1 VSYLKTAKVIRK
13 MKKVLF
19 ISYMFPPIAGGG
31 IQRPL
36 KFVKYLPYYGIKP
49 VVFCPEKALWRAN
62 VQEKEEYPF
71 LKMIKIYRCGIKRLE
86 RYYNLR
92 FRKGHT
98 QHSHFYMLA
107 LKYFWFMDFQS
118 AWYFECRT
126 EALKI
131 AKEENVDCVFTTSPP
146 HSTHLF
152 GLFLKEKIGVPWIMD
167 IRDAMYDDPN
177 VERTVGVRVKSLI
190 RYFYEKKYYSSAD
203 AIISVSDPIVD
214 SIRRRHKR
222 LNLESKTHTITNGFD
237 GEDFENIQ
245 LDNKGR
251 KSLEITYTGSF
262 MGKQTPEHFL
272 EAINLLIEKKA
283 IDASDLLIRFIGYFD
298 KQIHTIFQRF
308 MPKIPIEILDFQPYE
323 KSLWYQVNSDL
334 LLLIVSIEGREGGSQ
349 TMTGKFFEYIGA
361 KKPIIALVPDGPLK
375 EIIEKGCFG
384 VVAQPKNI
392 NEIAIKFKNLYDEWK
407 INGALSCNPDM
418 KLRDSF
424 TRERLTGK
432 LVSIIDNLI

>member
-1 VSYLKTAKVIRK
+1 MENGE

-19 ISYMFPPIAGGG
+19 ISYMFPHIAGGG

-36 KFVKYLPYYGIKP
+36 KFVKYLPDFGIKP
-49 VVFCPEKALWRAN
+49 IVFCPEKALWRAN
-62 VQEKEEYPF
+62 IHEKEEYPF
-71 LKMIKIYRCGIKRLE
+71 LKKIKIYRCGIKRLE
-86 RYYNLR
+86 RYFNLR
-92 FRKGHT
+92 FKKGHT
-98 QHSHFYMLA
+98 QHPHFYMLA
-107 LKYFWFMDFQS
+107 LKYLWYMDFQS
-118 AWYFECRT
+118 AWYFECRK

-152 GLFLKEKIGVPWIMD
+152 GLFLKKKIGVPWIMD

-203 AIISVSDPIVD
+203 AIISVSDPIID

-222 LNLESKTHTITNGFD
+222 LILASKTHTITNGFD
-237 GEDFENIQ
+237 KEDFENIQ

-251 KSLEITYTGSF
+251 KSMVITYTGSF

-272 EAINLLIEKKA
+272 EAINLLVDKNDV
-283 IDASDLLIRFIGYFD
+283 DASDLLIRFIGYFD
-298 KQIHTIFQRF
+298 KRTHEIFRRF
-308 MPKIPIEILDFQPYE
+308 TPQIPIKIHDFQPYK

-334 LLLIVSIEGREGGSQ
+334 LLLIVSIEGKEGGNQ
-349 TMTGKFFEYIGA
+349 TMTGKLFEYIGA
-361 KKPIIALVPDGPLK
+361 KRPIIALVPDGPLK

-384 VVAQPKNI
+384 VAAPPKDI
-392 NEIAIKFKNLYDEWK
+392 NEIANKLKFIYDEWK
-407 INGALSCNPDM
+407 INGALSYDPDM

-424 TRERLTGK
+424 TREMLTGK
-432 LVSIIDNLI
+432 LASIIDNLV

>member
-1 VSYLKTAKVIRK
+1 

-36 KFVKYLPYYGIKP
+36 KFVKYLPSCGITP
-49 VVFCPEKALWRAN
+49 VVFCPEKALWRVN
-62 VQEKEEYPF
+62 IHEKEEYDF
-71 LKMIKIYRCGIKRLE
+71 LNKTTIYRCGIKRLE
-86 RYYNLR
+86 RYFNLR
-92 FRKGHT
+92 FKKGIT
-98 QHSHFYMLA
+98 QHPHFYMLA
-107 LKYFWFMDFQS
+107 LKYLWYMDFQS
-118 AWYFECRT
+118 AWYFECRRK
-126 EALKI
+126 ALQI
-131 AKEENVDCVFTTSPP
+131 AREENVDCVFTTSPP

-152 GLFLKEKIGVPWIMD
+152 GVFLKKNAGIPWIMD

-177 VERTVGVRVKSLI
+177 VERTIGVRIKSAIKYL
-190 RYFYEKKYYSSAD
+190 YEKKFYSSAD
-203 AIISVSDPIVD
+203 AIISVSDPIID

-237 GEDFENIQ
+237 REDFENIQ
-245 LDNKGR
+245 LDNRSGKF
-251 KSLEITYTGSF
+251 LIITYTGSF

-298 KQIHTIFQRF
+298 QRTHTIFQRF
-308 MPKIPIEILDFQPYE
+308 MPKIPMEIIDFQPYE

-361 KKPIIALVPDGPLK
+361 KRPIFAVVPDGPLK
-375 EIIEKGCFG
+375 KTIKKGCFG
-384 VVAQPKNI
+384 IVVPPKDI
-392 NEIAIKFKNLYDEWK
+392 NEIAGKFKILYDEWK
-407 INGALSCNPDM
+407 RNGALNFEPDM
-418 KLRDSF
+418 NLRKSY

-432 LVSIIDNLI
+432 LSSIIDNLVS

>member
-1 VSYLKTAKVIRK
+1 MENGE

-36 KFVKYLPYYGIKP
+36 KFVKYLPAYGIKP
-49 VVFCPEKALWRAN
+49 IVFCPEKALWRAN
-62 VQEKEEYPF
+62 IHEKEEYSF
-71 LKMIKIYRCGIKRLE
+71 LKKIKIYRCGIKRLE
-86 RYYNLR
+86 RYFNLR
-92 FRKGHT
+92 FKKGHT
-98 QHSHFYMLA
+98 QHPHFYMLA
-107 LKYFWFMDFQS
+107 LKYLWYMDFQS
-118 AWYFECRT
+118 AWYFECRK

-152 GLFLKEKIGVPWIMD
+152 GLFLKKQIGVPWIMD

-190 RYFYEKKYYSSAD
+190 KYFYEKKYYPSAD
-203 AIISVSDPIVD
+203 AIISVSDPIID

-222 LNLESKTHTITNGFD
+222 LILASKTHTITNGFD
-237 GEDFENIQ
+237 KEDFENIQ

-251 KSLEITYTGSF
+251 KSMVITYTGSF

-272 EAINLLIEKKA
+272 EAINLLVDKNDV
-283 IDASDLLIRFIGYFD
+283 DASDLLIRFIGYFD
-298 KQIHTIFQRF
+298 KQTHTIFQRF

-361 KKPIIALVPDGPLK
+361 KRPIFALVPKGPLK
-375 EIIEKGCFG
+375 ETIIKGRFG
-384 VVAQPKNI
+384 ITAKTKNI
-392 NEIAIKFKNLYDEWK
+392 VEIAEKFKILYNQWK
-407 INGALSCNPDM
+407 RNGYLNFKPDM
-418 KLRDSF
+418 NLRKSF

-432 LVSIIDNLI
+432 LASIIDNLIR

>member
-1 VSYLKTAKVIRK
+1 

-36 KFVKYLPYYGIKP
+36 KFVKYLPAYGIEP
-49 VVFCPEKALWRAN
+49 IVFCPEKALWRAN

-71 LKMIKIYRCGIKRLE
+71 LKKIKNYRCGIKRLE
-86 RYYNLR
+86 RYFNLR
-92 FRKGHT
+92 FKKGHT
-98 QHSHFYMLA
+98 QHPHFYMLA
-107 LKYFWFMDFQS
+107 LKYLWYMDFQS
-118 AWYFECRT
+118 AWYFECRKK
-126 EALKI
+126 ALQI
-131 AKEENVDCVFTTSPP
+131 AREENVDCVFTTSPP

-152 GLFLKEKIGVPWIMD
+152 GVFLKKNAGIPWIMD

-177 VERTVGVRVKSLI
+177 VERTIGVRFKSAI
-190 RYFYEKKYYSSAD
+190 RYLYEKKFYFLSD
-203 AIISVSDPIVD
+203 AIISVSDPITD
-214 SIRRRHKR
+214 SICRRHKR

-237 GEDFENIQ
+237 EEDFKNIQ
-245 LDNKGR
+245 LDNKYR
-251 KSLEITYTGSF
+251 KSMVITYTGSF

-283 IDASDLLIRFIGYFD
+283 INASDLLIRFIGYFD
-298 KQIHTIFQRF
+298 KQIHEILRRF
-308 MPKIPIEILDFQPYE
+308 TTQIPIKIHDFQPYE

-361 KKPIIALVPDGPLK
+361 KRPIIALVPDGPLK

-384 VVAQPKNI
+384 VAAQPKNI
-392 NEIAIKFKNLYDEWK
+392 NEIASKFKNLYDEWK
-407 INGALSCNPDM
+407 INSALSCTPDM

-432 LVSIIDNLI
+432 LVSIIDNLV

>member
-1 VSYLKTAKVIRK
+1 

-36 KFVKYLPYYGIKP
+36 KFVKYLPDYGIEP
-49 VVFCPEKALWRAN
+49 IVFCPEKALWRAN
-62 VQEKEEYPF
+62 IHEKEEYPF
-71 LKMIKIYRCGIKRLE
+71 LNKTTIYRSGIKRLE
-86 RYYNLR
+86 RYFNLR
-92 FRKGHT
+92 FKKGIT
-98 QHSHFYMLA
+98 QHPHFYMLA
-107 LKYFWFMDFQS
+107 LKYLWYMDFQS
-118 AWYFECRT
+118 AWYFECRK
-126 EALKI
+126 EALRI

-152 GLFLKEKIGVPWIMD
+152 GVFLKKNAGIPWIMD

-177 VERTVGVRVKSLI
+177 VERTTGVRFKSLI

-203 AIISVSDPIVD
+203 EIISVSDPIVD

-251 KSLEITYTGSF
+251 KSLVITYTGSF

-272 EAINLLIEKKA
+272 EAINLLIEKET

-334 LLLIVSIEGREGGSQ
+334 LLLIVSIEGREGGNQ
-349 TMTGKFFEYIGA
+349 TMTGKFYEYIGA
-361 KKPIIALVPDGPLK
+361 KRPIFAIVPDGPLK
-375 EIIEKGCFG
+375 KIIINGCFG
-384 VVAQPKNI
+384 IVAPPKNI
-392 NEIAIKFKNLYDEWK
+392 VEIAEKFKILYNQWKNRGEWHFKPDINLRK
-407 INGALSCNPDM
+407 
-418 KLRDSF
+418 SF
-424 TRERLTGK
+424 TRESLTGK
-432 LVSIIDNLI
+432 LASIIDNLV

>member
-1 VSYLKTAKVIRK
+1 
-13 MKKVLF
+13 MKKALF

-36 KFVKYLPYYGIKP
+36 KFVKYLPDYGIKP

-71 LKMIKIYRCGIKRLE
+71 LKKIKIYRCGIKRLE
-86 RYYNLR
+86 RYFNLR

-107 LKYFWFMDFQS
+107 LKHFWFMDFQS
-118 AWYFECRT
+118 AWYFECRKK
-126 EALKI
+126 ALQI
-131 AKEENVDCVFTTSPP
+131 AREENVDCVFTTSPP

-152 GLFLKEKIGVPWIMD
+152 GVFLKKNAGIPWIMD

-177 VERTVGVRVKSLI
+177 VERTIGVRLKSAI
-190 RYFYEKKYYSSAD
+190 RYLYEKKFYFLSD
-203 AIISVSDPIVD
+203 AIISVSDPITD
-214 SIRRRHKR
+214 SICRRHKR
-222 LNLESKTHTITNGFD
+222 LNIESKTHTITNGFD
-237 GEDFENIQ
+237 EEDFKNIQ
-245 LDNKGR
+245 LDNKYR
-251 KSLEITYTGSF
+251 KSMVITYTGSF

-272 EAINLLIEKKA
+272 EAINFLIDKNA
-283 IDASDLLIRFIGYFD
+283 VYASDLLIRFIGYFD
-298 KQIHTIFQRF
+298 KRTHTIIQRF

-334 LLLIVSIEGREGGSQ
+334 LLLIVSIEGREGGNQ

-361 KKPIIALVPDGPLK
+361 KRPIIALVPDGPLK
-375 EIIEKGCFG
+375 EIIKKGCFG
-384 VVAQPKNI
+384 IAAPPKDI
-392 NEIAIKFKNLYDEWK
+392 NEIAGKFKILYDEWK
-407 INGALSCNPDM
+407 NNGALSCDPDM

-424 TRERLTGK
+424 KREMLTGK
-432 LVSIIDNLI
+432 LASIIDNLV